1 MFILAYK
8 KNIKQL
14 FGGEIMKEEE
24 IEREVGIVA
33 KIIELERLNGVT
45 SDQVESLLQPISVES
60 IAKAFELCQEKLRST
75 ILYTDSVRRSANVQR
90 TSEWAEKAKEAQREV
105 EEWSE
110 RKEHARRILIAT
122 MEKWDEGKLAEV
134 ALGKDGPTLAKFAF
148 KVLVQKMGEL
158 PVDELKKITTEGTKE
173 PIIMRAALDA
183 QVENARI
190 TEIQKELGL
199 RSSF

>member
-1 MFILAYK
+1 
-8 KNIKQL
+8 
-14 FGGEIMKEEE
+14 MKEEE

-75 ILYTDSVRRSANVQR
+75 ILDTDSVRRSANVQR

-105 EEWSE
+105 EKWSE
-110 RKEHARRILIAT
+110 RKEYARRILLT
-122 MEKWDEGKLAEV
+122 TLRKWDNSKLAEA
-134 ALGKDGPTLAKFAF
+134 ALGKNGPTIAKFAF
-148 KVLVQKMGEL
+148 KVLVQKVGEL
-158 PVDELKKITTEGTKE
+158 PVDELIKITTERTQE

-183 QVENARI
+183 QVEIARI

-199 RSSF
+199 RPSF